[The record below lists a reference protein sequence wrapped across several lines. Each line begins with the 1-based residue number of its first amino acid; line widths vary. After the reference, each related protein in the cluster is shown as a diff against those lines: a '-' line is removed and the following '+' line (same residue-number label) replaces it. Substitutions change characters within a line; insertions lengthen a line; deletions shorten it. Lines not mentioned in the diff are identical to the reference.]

1 MHRAE
6 LLEEI
11 AGRYGVAAEYP
22 WRRYPRYAVFRHAG
36 NRKWFAVLMNP
47 PGRKLGLA
55 TEEEVAILNVKIRA
69 EENSLL
75 RGMDAVLPADLP
87 ALVATLTHHIA
98 DLSATQDN
106 LADSLAA
113 YPPITPPNLCVGFG
127 DGALK
132 ADDLIAG
139 ILGAVVKDPVQDKI
153 VWQEYLD
160 TVVKQRDGWQ
170 DLYRAARDMA

>member
-22 WRRYPRYAVFRHAG
+22 WRRYPQYAVFRHAG

-55 TEEEVAILNVKIRA
+55 TEEEIRRIVTIFRELRAGLTADKKTKLKSPSGTLSTAEAISVVN
-69 EENSLL
+69 N
-75 RGMDAVLPADLP
+75 GM
-87 ALVATLTHHIA
+87 AL
-98 DLSATQDN
+98 SG
-106 LADSLAA
+106 
-113 YPPITPPNLCVGFG
+113 YFG

-139 ILGAVVKDPVQDKI
+139 ILGAVVKDPMQDKI

-170 DLYRAARDMA
+170 DLYRAARDMS